1 MPSLYELDKAYLQAL
16 ETCMEVDEETGEVT
30 INEFALEAMDL
41 EYGAK
46 IDNIVC
52 YVKNIEALN
61 DAIKKEEES
70 LNKRRKVNT
79 NKIDRLKKYIGCSLN
94 ARGYDKY
101 ETAKNKLSF
110 RKSESVVITNQS
122 LIDPIYLKMKTE
134 ISVDKNAL
142 KQDLKG
148 GMEIEGCYLETKH
161 NLQVR

>member
-16 ETCMEVDEETGEVT
+16 ESAMEIDEETGEVT
-30 INEFALEAMDL
+30 INESALEAMEM

-61 DAIKKEEES
+61 DAIKKEEEA
-70 LNKRRKVNT
+70 LKRRRQVNANKVE
-79 NKIDRLKKYIGCSLN
+79 RLKRYIGCSLN
-94 ARGYDKY
+94 SRGYDKY

-110 RKSESVVITNQS
+110 RKSESVVITNQA

-134 ISVDKNAL
+134 ISVDKTAL